1 MIAFS
6 PTYPQRIISAE
17 MAFYSDGHTG
27 HKRARVG
34 DLLRNLRSI
43 DAPIKIFV
51 GDMLDLDEIPHDR
64 TQWQSLD
71 FLRHFERHVE
81 DFMPPTHAAVW
92 REVQRQAANGVEF
105 FYEPGN
111 HDPELRRYAAE
122 KFFGATI
129 TRHHEIDLPDGRR
142 ALMIH
147 GDELDS
153 AWCKPTT
160 VQKLGDRAY
169 YYIIYWNEKLNRLQA
184 RCGRK
189 PLEISATIKSSFKQI
204 MAHMGHFDEKLQTL
218 LQTPEHSDCDVVIAG
233 HIHRQLI
240 QDFDIPAADGIPGRH
255 GTYVNCGDGL
265 EAANV
270 TTAHA
275 WGLCAW
281 NRPRWQVLGR
291 QIAPA
296 DLKVTFRQIA
306 DPDAYPT
313 PLPDAPPLPFVA
325 GQRRLAVQ
333 RVA

>member
-1 MIAFS
+1 MIAFH
-6 PTYPQRIISAE
+6 PGYKQQVISAE

-27 HKRARVG
+27 HARARVG
-34 DLLRNLRSI
+34 DLLRNLRGI

-71 FLRHFERHVE
+71 FLRHFERYVE
-81 DFMPPTHAAVW
+81 DFMPPAHAAVW
-92 REVQRQAANGVEF
+92 REVQRQTADGVQF

-111 HDPELRRYAAE
+111 HDPELRRFPGQ

-129 TRHHEIDLPDGRR
+129 TRHHEIDLPDQRR
-142 ALMIH
+142 ALLIH

-160 VQKLGDRAY
+160 VQKIGDKAY

-184 RCGRK
+184 MRRCQ
-189 PLEISATIKSSFKQI
+189 PWEISAAVKSGFKQI
-204 MAHMGHFDEKLQTL
+204 MAHMGHFDAKLQAL

-240 QDFDIPAADGIPGRH
+240 QDFPIPAANDVPERL

-270 TTAHA
+270 TTAHD

-281 NRPRWQVLGR
+281 NRPRWQVQGR
-291 QIAPA
+291 QVAPA
-296 DLKVTFRQIA
+296 DLRVTFRQIA
-306 DPDAYPT
+306 NPDAYPT
-313 PLPDAPPLPFVA
+313 PLPDALPLPFVA
-325 GQRRLAVQ
+325 GQRRLTVQ